1 MCIRDSLSRHVD
13 NGDEVWNDGR
23 ETADRS
29 DGVGVRLRVGMQKAS
44 TQMDLTR
51 ERAGVEK
58 PEVGDGETELV
69 ERAHGD
75 RGAGRILG
83 TVHYCP
89 AA

>member
-1 MCIRDSLSRHVD
+1 
-13 NGDEVWNDGR
+13 
-23 ETADRS
+23 
-29 DGVGVRLRVGMQKAS
+29 
-44 TQMDLTR
+44 MDLTR

-75 RGAGRILG
+75 RRAGRILG